1 MQLMYEGSFLGVLR
15 QSIQGRCSGV
25 LDDHPD
31 KQGQMQLLLS
41 NDDGI
46 YAEGLRALYRRFS
59 ETCSTAVVAPEQEC
73 SAVSHAITLEKPIRF
88 RKLSLGNGDKA
99 YAVSGTPADCIK
111 LAMIELLE
119 ERPDLMIS
127 GINPGANTGVHI
139 NYSGTLAA
147 AREAVFYGIPA
158 IAVSI
163 MGKTPGYYDQAAQ
176 FVEELARKVKTNG
189 LPEGTFLNVN
199 IPDLPLKDI
208 QGVRI
213 SNQNLALPRE
223 QMEMRFDP
231 RERPYYWHG
240 VAAQAPDEDSD
251 SDVAVIAKDYISIT
265 PIQCDM
271 TDYQSI
277 RTLKLWDI
285 DIR

>member
-1 MQLMYEGSFLGVLR
+1 M
-15 QSIQGRCSGV
+15 
-25 LDDHPD
+25 
-31 KQGQMQLLLS
+31 KLLLS

-46 YAEGLRALYRRFS
+46 YAEGLRALHRRFS
-59 ETCSTAVVAPEQEC
+59 DTCSTVVVAPDQEC
-73 SAVSHAITLEKPIRF
+73 SAISHAISLEMPIRS
-88 RKLSLGNGDKA
+88 RKVSLRNGDKA

-111 LAMIELLE
+111 LAMIELLK

-158 IAVSI
+158 MAVSI

-176 FVEELARKVKTNG
+176 FVEDLAKKVMANG

-199 IPDLPLKDI
+199 IPDLPLERI
-208 QGVRI
+208 RGVRI
-213 SNQNLALPRE
+213 SNQNLALPCE
-223 QMEMRFDP
+223 QMEKRFDP

-240 VAAQAPDEDSD
+240 IAAQAPGGDSD
-251 SDVAVIAKDYISIT
+251 SDVAVIAKNYISIT
-265 PIQCDM
+265 PIKCDM

-285 DIR
+285 GIR

>member
-1 MQLMYEGSFLGVLR
+1 M
-15 QSIQGRCSGV
+15 
-25 LDDHPD
+25 
-31 KQGQMQLLLS
+31 KLLLS

-46 YAEGLRALYRRFS
+46 YAEGLGALHRRLS
-59 ETCSTAVVAPEQEC
+59 GTCSTVVVAPDQEC
-73 SAVSHAITLEKPIRF
+73 SAISHAITLEIPIRSH
-88 RKLSLGNGDKA
+88 KISLNNGDKA

-111 LAMIELLE
+111 LAIVELLE

-176 FVEELARKVKTNG
+176 FVEDLAKKVMANG

-199 IPDLPLKDI
+199 IPDLPLERI
-208 QGVRI
+208 RGVRI
-213 SNQNLALPRE
+213 SNQNLALPCE
-223 QMEMRFDP
+223 KMEKRFDP
-231 RERPYYWHG
+231 RKRPYYWHG
-240 VAAQAPDEDSD
+240 VAAQASGGDSG

-265 PIQCDM
+265 PIKCDM

-277 RTLKLWDI
+277 QMLKLWDI
-285 DIR
+285 GIQ

>member
-1 MQLMYEGSFLGVLR
+1 MYEGSFLGVLR
-15 QSIQGRCSGV
+15 LSIPGRCSRV

-31 KQGQMQLLLS
+31 KQGQMKLLLS

-59 ETCSTAVVAPEQEC
+59 ETCSTAVVAPDQEC
-73 SAVSHAITLEKPIRF
+73 SAVSHAITLEKPIRS
-88 RKLSLGNGDKA
+88 RNLSLSNGDIA

-176 FVEELARKVKTNG
+176 FVEDLARKVMTNG
-189 LPEGTFLNVN
+189 LPDGTFLNVN
-199 IPDLPLKDI
+199 IPDLPLEGI

-223 QMEMRFDP
+223 RVEMRFDP

-240 VAAQAPDEDSD
+240 VAAQTPDEDSD

-265 PIQCDM
+265 PIKCDM

>member
-1 MQLMYEGSFLGVLR
+1 M
-15 QSIQGRCSGV
+15 
-25 LDDHPD
+25 
-31 KQGQMQLLLS
+31 KLLLS

-46 YAEGLRALYRRFS
+46 YAEGLRVLHRRLS
-59 ETCSTAVVAPEQEC
+59 DTCSTVVVAPDQEC
-73 SAVSHAITLEKPIRF
+73 SAISHAITLERPIRS
-88 RKLSLGNGDKA
+88 RKLSLNNGDKA

-127 GINPGANTGVHI
+127 GINPGANTGVHV

-176 FVEELARKVKTNG
+176 FVENLAKKVVTNG
-189 LPEGTFLNVN
+189 LPEGTLLNVN
-199 IPDLPLKDI
+199 IPDLPMEGI
-208 QGVRI
+208 RGVRI
-213 SNQNLALPRE
+213 SNQNLALPYE
-223 QMEMRFDP
+223 QMEKRFDP

-240 VAAQAPDEDSD
+240 IAAQVPDADSD

-265 PIQCDM
+265 PIKCDM
-271 TDYQSI
+271 TDYKSI
-277 RTLKLWDI
+277 QTLKLWDI
-285 DIR
+285 GIR

>member
-1 MQLMYEGSFLGVLR
+1 
-15 QSIQGRCSGV
+15 
-25 LDDHPD
+25 
-31 KQGQMQLLLS
+31 
-41 NDDGI
+41 
-46 YAEGLRALYRRFS
+46 
-59 ETCSTAVVAPEQEC
+59 
-73 SAVSHAITLEKPIRF
+73 
-88 RKLSLGNGDKA
+88 
-99 YAVSGTPADCIK
+99 
-111 LAMIELLE
+111 
-119 ERPDLMIS
+119 
-127 GINPGANTGVHI
+127 
-139 NYSGTLAA
+139 
-147 AREAVFYGIPA
+147 
-158 IAVSI
+158 

-176 FVEELARKVKTNG
+176 FVEDLARKVMTNG
-189 LPEGTFLNVN
+189 LPDGTFLNVN
-199 IPDLPLKDI
+199 IPDLPLEGI

-240 VAAQAPDEDSD
+240 VAAQTPDEDSD

-265 PIQCDM
+265 PIKCDM